1 MTESSSSDTGFTRE
15 AGGGDEA
22 RAAPAR
28 ALNSVATTGGTNE
41 SRSTSNLASDAAG
54 VVVQHQE
61 ITRDGMA
68 GSGRMSGGGTDPA
81 LRRRSSSSSR
91 RIQPL
96 PLSSAAAATVD
107 QISFDPQLLLQE
119 GLDEWQDRASDLRNL
134 RRAASVR
141 RRPASSE
148 KTTPSKT
155 PSFRFQERSQSARR
169 HSYESNGDTE
179 GSTHGAV
186 QYSTGKKKKK
196 KKKNFTTTSS
206 FENSTTFL
214 SVLNFHI
221 QLISHL

>member
-54 VVVQHQE
+54 VVVQPQE

-96 PLSSAAAATVD
+96 PLSSAAAAPVD
-107 QISFDPQLLLQE
+107 PISFDPQLLLQE
-119 GLDEWQDRASDLRNL
+119 GLDEWQHHAHDLRN
-134 RRAASVR
+134 
-141 RRPASSE
+141 
-148 KTTPSKT
+148 
-155 PSFRFQERSQSARR
+155 
-169 HSYESNGDTE
+169 
-179 GSTHGAV
+179 
-186 QYSTGKKKKK
+186 
-196 KKKNFTTTSS
+196 
-206 FENSTTFL
+206 
-214 SVLNFHI
+214 
-221 QLISHL
+221 